1 MLSNCRARRG
11 NPPFLPFFD
20 DCNVINSDNRNE
32 ITVPFGDDPS
42 PLRHRVPALYLI
54 VECRPWPLLEIA
66 RRTADQDEACDP
78 LVRAAERVADGIRL
92 GGPAGEPAAHKPP
105 RMPCGEP
112 VPASPAPRQPLSPQG
127 DLAGAASRAKGP

>member
-66 RRTADQDEACDP
+66 RRTADKDEACDP
-78 LVRAAERVADGIRL
+78 LVRAAESVADGIRI
-92 GGPAGEPAAHKPP
+92 GGPAGEPAAHKPH
-105 RMPCGEP
+105 RMRRSEEHTSELQSLMRISYAVFCLKKK
-112 VPASPAPRQPLSPQG
+112 QIKIQ
-127 DLAGAASRAKGP
+127 

>member
-20 DCNVINSDNRNE
+20 DCNVINSDNRTE

-54 VECRPWPLLEIA
+54 ADCRPWPPLEIA
-66 RRTADQDEACDP
+66 RRTADNDEACDT
-78 LVRAAERVADGIRL
+78 LMRSAATVADGIQMGWPPVHPSPPKPNTPRSQA
-92 GGPAGEPAAHKPP
+92 PAH
-105 RMPCGEP
+105 
-112 VPASPAPRQPLSPQG
+112 
-127 DLAGAASRAKGP
+127 